1 MVSVMINCMQNIFWS
16 VSRFGA
22 VLVLMFGFSVA
33 LAQPDQQAASL
44 KPVSIQLHWNHQF
57 EFAGIY
63 AALQQGFYAQA
74 GLDVTIKPWQAGVD
88 VLDSVLSRRVDFGIG
103 YSQLIVDYAKGIPI
117 RLLLATFQYSPVILI
132 ANRPI
137 SGLRDLSHSK
147 VMRQEILQVLSLLK
161 MARYDGATD
170 IQERPSSGQLS
181 EFLSGEVDAISAYIT
196 NEPFVLESMKVPFY
210 VVDPKSYGVQSY
222 DDLVFTS
229 QALVEQDPETVER
242 FKQATIEGWRYAL
255 DHPEAIVDLILKD
268 YSVAKSR
275 EALLAEAKATEKH
288 VRPAQTAIGSLDA
301 VKLQAIATNAKELG
315 LLTDTELNKLDTRA
329 LIFRNEKP
337 LLTAEEQAYLRD
349 HPVIAIGNDRDWAPF
364 EFINAQGEYDGMAAE
379 YFHRFERLLGVT
391 FAVNISKNWSET
403 LNAAMNGQIPVLSS
417 AVATPERSQYFNFTR
432 AYLAFPM
439 VLVAREGEHYVEGFA
454 QLSSSQRVAV
464 VRGYWSEDYLKKHY
478 PQLPLLVVD
487 SVVQGLAAVL
497 TGKAYALSDN
507 LGAINYAI
515 KAQGLS
521 GLQVIGQAEHPFEL
535 AIGVHKSEPVL
546 FSILQK
552 ALNQIS
558 LEEERDIYNH
568 WQQLMVATQADF
580 ASVVRPYLPISLA
593 LAIVVLVLF
602 VLLVWSRQRHR
613 LQSRLAQAQAQV
625 SALQAQQA
633 QAQAHQASFSRQEQA
648 DFFAMVVHEVK
659 TPIAMM
665 DGALQSLVL
674 IDACRQP
681 AEVQKR
687 QLRLRRGVDRLN
699 SLVDR
704 FLLKSKLED
713 VAFQPRFQLLSMSSL
728 VQLWQ
733 QQFMGSQ
740 QLHVLCP
747 EAFNLQADDSLLQL
761 AISNLIDNAS
771 KYSPS
776 DATIRLTITQQQADE
791 KQWCHICVID
801 QGRGIDEDKRAA
813 LFEPY
818 ARGKGL
824 GDIPGVGLGLYMTQK
839 IARLHAGYLASYPN
853 PEGQGSIFCLR
864 LPLQQVSTE
873 G

>member
-1 MVSVMINCMQNIFWS
+1 MRIQVQALIRQPLKLVALFLSILS
-16 VSRFGA
+16 VSMVF
-22 VLVLMFGFSVA
+22 
-33 LAQPDQQAASL
+33 AQAEKSTTTL

-63 AALQQGFYAQA
+63 AALQQGFYTEA
-74 GLDVTIKPWQAGVD
+74 GLEVSIKPWRAGVD
-88 VLDSVLSRRVDFGIG
+88 VLDEVLSRRADFGIG
-103 YSQLIVDYAKGIPI
+103 YSQLIIDYAKGVPI
-117 RLLLATFQYSPVILI
+117 RLLSATFQYSPVILI
-132 ANRPI
+132 TNRPI
-137 SGLRDLSHSK
+137 IGLRDLSNSK

-161 MARYDGATD
+161 MARLEGASN
-170 IQERPSSGQLS
+170 IRERPSSGRLN
-181 EFLSGEVDAISAYIT
+181 EFLLGEVDAFSAYST

-210 VVDPKSYGVQSY
+210 IVDPKSYGIQSY
-222 DDLVFTS
+222 DDLIFTS

-255 DHPEAIVDLILKD
+255 DNPEVVVDLILKE

-288 VRPAQTAIGSLDA
+288 IRPVQTAIGSLDA
-301 VKLQAIATNAKELG
+301 VKLQAIATNARELG
-315 LLTDTELNKLDTRA
+315 LLTNSELDKLDTRA
-329 LIFRNEKP
+329 LIFQNEAP
-337 LLTAEEQAYLRD
+337 LLTLEEQAYLRD

-364 EFINAQGEYDGMAAE
+364 EFINDQGNYDGMAAE
-379 YFHRFERLLGVT
+379 YFHRFEQLLGVT
-391 FAVNISKNWSET
+391 FSVNTSKNWSEII
-403 LNAAMNGQIPVLSS
+403 NAAINGQIPVLSS

-432 AYLAFPM
+432 SYLTFPM

-487 SVVQGLAAVL
+487 SVTEGLAAVL
-497 TGKAYALSDN
+497 TGTAYALSDN

-521 GLQVIGQAEHPFEL
+521 GLQIIGQAERPFEL

-552 ALNQIS
+552 ALNQVS
-558 LEEERDIYNH
+558 LEEERRIYNH
-568 WQQLMVATQADF
+568 WQQLTIATKADF
-580 ASVVRPYLPISLA
+580 ASVVGPYLPVA
-593 LAIVVLVLF
+593 LGLLVLVLLAF
-602 VLLVWSRQRHR
+602 AWLMWSRQRHR
-613 LQSRLAQAQAQV
+613 FQSHLAQAQAEV

-633 QAQAHQASFSRQEQA
+633 QVVAHQARSSRQEQA

-665 DGALQSLVL
+665 DGALQSLAL
-674 IDACRQP
+674 IDACKEP
-681 AEVQKR
+681 AEVHKR

-713 VAFQPRFQLLSMSSL
+713 VAFRPQFQRISMSSL

-747 EAFNLQADDSLLQL
+747 EAFDLQADDSLLQL

-776 DATIRLTITQQQADE
+776 DSIIRLTITQQQE
-791 KQWCHICVID
+791 GREQWCQICVID
-801 QGRGIDEDKRAA
+801 QGAGIDQEK
-813 LFEPY
+813 LPIMFEPY

-824 GDIPGVGLGLYMTQK
+824 SDTPGVGLGLYMTQK
-839 IARLHAGYLASYPN
+839 IALLHRGHLASYPN
-853 PEGQGSIFCLR
+853 PEGRGSIFCLR
-864 LPLQQVSTE
+864 LPLIQLLE